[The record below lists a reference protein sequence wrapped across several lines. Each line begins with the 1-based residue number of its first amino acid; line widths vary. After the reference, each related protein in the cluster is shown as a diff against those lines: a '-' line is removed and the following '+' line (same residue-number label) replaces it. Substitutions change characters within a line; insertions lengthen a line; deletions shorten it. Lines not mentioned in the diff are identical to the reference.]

1 MVANQDHY
9 LLITASLLFKFKT
22 EDVYEDFN

>member
-9 LLITASLLFKFKT
+9 LLITASLLFKIKT
-22 EDVYEDFN
+22 EDIYEDLN

>member
-9 LLITASLLFKFKT
+9 LLITASLLFKIKT